1 MGEMVAAEGVTSN
14 GKTPKLCCMRLMS
27 PRILPLAGLTMAV
40 FLSAASAQTGKNY
53 DVKTMN
59 FDLWCQEQ
67 AHLPAARCDKRS
79 PEDEKTFEAY
89 RAQIERYEVP
99 YLQQRQQDLSI
110 NRDIMH
116 NDPVDNPVTQNP
128 QAQTQDPNRQPPTP
142 QP

>member
-1 MGEMVAAEGVTSN
+1 MTVMTFRHAIALTFCLTAVSA
-14 GKTPKLCCMRLMS
+14 
-27 PRILPLAGLTMAV
+27 LP
-40 FLSAASAQTGKNY
+40 ASAQTGSNY
-53 DVKTMN
+53 NVKTMN

-67 AHLPAARCDKRS
+67 AHLPAARCDKRT

-99 YLQQRQQDLSI
+99 YLQRQQRELSI

-116 NDPVDNPVTQNP
+116 SDPVDNPVHQNP
-128 QAQTQDPNRQPPTP
+128 QAQTQDPNRQPQAP